1 MKFPIQKVGK
11 WESMAGLGDGEILL
25 NFFDPIGSMYGMFT
39 YISLICMVNV
49 GKCR

>member
-25 NFFDPIGSMYGMFT
+25 NFLRSHRIHVWYVYLHFADLY
-39 YISLICMVNV
+39 